1 MKKFLKLLPLV
12 VVASL
17 TACEKYKY
25 SSNTLLVFGTVCNY
39 TLQLTNDFAG
49 GKTYSSIENILK
61 DIDKYADATKQRD
74 VTNIWSLNRTNE
86 KLKIDEEFYNLLKR
100 ANELKES
107 LKYFNPLIGSLSEE
121 WKSALNLSENPNY
134 TPEVLSNSVI
144 EAELAKINSSE
155 LILEKTEEGYFA
167 QRTGD
172 AQIDLGAVAKGY
184 ALDRCLL
191 YFQHHTGNTGDR
203 IINLGN
209 SSILLGRNSKEIKVF
224 NSPEQYEEGVYV
236 VEIPNLVNEN
246 RLRLY
251 NSFISTSGISEQK
264 AVVDGVTYSHIIN
277 PVTGSAKVGNYD
289 QITVITPDVWNKGAL
304 GDALS
309 TSLMMGDENDIKE
322 AETNFEVKVIAIK
335 GGNIV
340 YKSDGVTLYN

>member
-12 VVASL
+12 VVSSL

-61 DIDKYADATKQRD
+61 DVDKYADATKQRD
-74 VTNIWSLNRTNE
+74 VANVWSLNMTNE

-121 WKSALNLSENPNY
+121 WKNALNLSENPNY
-134 TPEVLSNSVI
+134 IPEVLSNSVI

-155 LILEKTEEGYFA
+155 LILEKTEEGYYA

-184 ALDRCLL
+184 ALDRCLF

-203 IINLGN
+203 IIDLGN
-209 SSILLGRNSKEIKVF
+209 SSILLGRHSKEIKVF

-236 VEIPNLVNEN
+236 VEISNLVNKN

-251 NSFISTSGISEQK
+251 NSFISTSGIFEQK

-277 PVTGSAKVGNYD
+277 PVTGSAAVGNYD

-322 AETNFEVKVIAIK
+322 AETNFEVKVIAVK